1 MVYWIPWPQKHKNRH
16 QDHRNRMSFS
26 RFIVKNVFWWR
37 PSLISNFR
45 REPLECRRVSRDFW
59 NLHTQ
64 NPPRAKFHASFRKCT
79 PNSHIRPTIALCEHQ
94 RQHVSL
100 FVDLFFTNNVFLVG
114 CIQRVIHHKS
124 AFIILAVQCLT
135 RGPVMLYSTCGDST
149 AIGPYC
155 SCRTMSYNWS

>member
-37 PSLISNFR
+37 PSLTSNFR

-79 PNSHIRPTIALCEHQ
+79 PNSHIRPTSTFKIHFIGWSYDSVKIYVEVCWKAEFFFPGEAPYSDQLQQATSPVQKGAAKAVKVISANPHIAN
-94 RQHVSL
+94 L
-100 FVDLFFTNNVFLVG
+100 FSV
-114 CIQRVIHHKS
+114 
-124 AFIILAVQCLT
+124 
-135 RGPVMLYSTCGDST
+135 
-149 AIGPYC
+149 
-155 SCRTMSYNWS
+155 RT

>member
-1 MVYWIPWPQKHKNRH
+1 MVYWIPWPQKHRNRH

-45 REPLECRRVSRDFW
+45 REALECRRVSHDFW

-79 PNSHIRPTIALCEHQ
+79 PNSHIRPTIATFTHTVGTNIGLPRTVWYNVGIVKFQSNYKKFIYNFFFPFLQMC
-94 RQHVSL
+94 VISL
-100 FVDLFFTNNVFLVG
+100 IGNVFLM
-114 CIQRVIHHKS
+114 H
-124 AFIILAVQCLT
+124 
-135 RGPVMLYSTCGDST
+135 
-149 AIGPYC
+149 
-155 SCRTMSYNWS
+155 